1 MVAKGREQEQAKEEQ
16 QQQEEEQRVY
26 LVTEGHRSKHT
37 SASYQSAF
45 KHFKKYMQIEDERIL
60 ANLKTS
66 VIEQKIIGYM
76 ENLAG
81 QGRARMTLEVHKSA
95 LFYFFEMNGIVLNK
109 RKISR
114 FIPSQAQENDNDNDG
129 NDLDRT
135 YTVEEIH
142 RIINEGC
149 SDLRSKLM
157 VMLMAS
163 AGMRVGALYDLR
175 VGELVKLDKYPL
187 YMISVYARDR
197 SARHYTFA
205 TPECTELIDVYLD
218 YRRRLGENIT
228 EKSPL
233 IREMFDNH
241 NPFIINAP
249 RHLSPRMSQI
259 VLEQVLKR
267 SGVNQ
272 GLGLR
277 PRVRARR
284 AIMRSHGFRK
294 FFITQM
300 IKAKV
305 DYNTRE
311 FLVGHKV
318 ARGLDYNYDRTS
330 VEDRLE
336 EWRKAIPLLT
346 IDPSQRLQT
355 KVKELETGMAQEI
368 ARLKSRVQLQE
379 EWLDKYHKYREDSV
393 DLLNEMKSVLEKNG
407 LWPKD
412 GTKAK

>member
-1 MVAKGREQEQAKEEQ
+1 
-16 QQQEEEQRVY
+16 
-26 LVTEGHRSKHT
+26 
-37 SASYQSAF
+37 
-45 KHFKKYMQIEDERIL
+45 
-60 ANLKTS
+60 
-66 VIEQKIIGYM
+66 
-76 ENLAG
+76 
-81 QGRARMTLEVHKSA
+81 
-95 LFYFFEMNGIVLNK
+95 
-109 RKISR
+109 
-114 FIPSQAQENDNDNDG
+114 
-129 NDLDRT
+129 
-135 YTVEEIH
+135 
-142 RIINEGC
+142 
-149 SDLRSKLM
+149 
-157 VMLMAS
+157 
-163 AGMRVGALYDLR
+163 
-175 VGELVKLDKYPL
+175 
-187 YMISVYARDR
+187 
-197 SARHYTFA
+197 
-205 TPECTELIDVYLD
+205 
-218 YRRRLGENIT
+218 
-228 EKSPL
+228 
-233 IREMFDNH
+233 
-241 NPFIINAP
+241 
-249 RHLSPRMSQI
+249 
-259 VLEQVLKR
+259 
-267 SGVNQ
+267 
-272 GLGLR
+272 
-277 PRVRARR
+277 
-284 AIMRSHGFRK
+284 MRSHGFRK